1 MKYAVFRKK
10 MSPVGEYASSL
21 VFLTLPLSIFN
32 QTTLGIVSEKGG
44 IARISLLYNMYNMP
58 LLLKRK
64 YSLYTLRRN
73 RQYFTNSIIHIV
85 FLLRNILDL

>member
-44 IARISLLYNMYNMP
+44 IGISFITCHFCLNVNTC
-58 LLLKRK
+58 
-64 YSLYTLRRN
+64 YTL
-73 RQYFTNSIIHIV
+73 YVEIVSI
-85 FLLRNILDL
+85 LRIQ